1 MQFVKHLYTGY
12 FQSYYRISLERCRV
26 STFPVE
32 IKLYEI
38 IQFLESFL
46 EIISIFI
53 TVQNDYLGNLS
64 DYLGKKL
71 ILR

>member
-1 MQFVKHLYTGY
+1 M
-12 FQSYYRISLERCRV
+12 